1 MALYTIRSQ
10 REMANMLNAP
20 KYNPNSQTMWNAL
33 GRDAGAQAANG
44 SNDNFFAKRGN
55 SIENAIGTTGAAIA
69 SKAYDDMENA
79 STDQLRKDNKTRMND
94 IAKKY
99 GYNTYHDVWDARD
112 KAVAEGDKATLDL
125 IDNTINPQL
134 QAQAN
139 ANAAKT
145 KEKAD
150 AYKDYRENNYVSKKI
165 NQDRGKFL
173 GSAMNTLSTAA
184 DVGLMA
190 AGIPSGALFNAGQGA
205 FEGVADE
212 LEQNG
217 LENFDWGRAGQNAAI
232 GAAAGAATGAL
243 NNTGVVK
250 NLGQGKISQAVLGN
264 KVGQKLLNN
273 SVGRG
278 VRAVGTGAVRGAL
291 SGAVGGATGAGLSA
305 AMNNQDILS
314 SALQGA
320 AQGAQSGAATGGV
333 MAGANLAANAAL
345 NKVAPNVMEGV
356 RANQARNAEYG
367 DTMREQF
374 KGAWNS
380 GDSGTAEFL
389 KTVPGKANA
398 VVDKLRQTPVANIGN
413 SISDINNERI
423 PLDESMRRIE
433 DVRNGKS
440 DAETIGKLPTEYMNG
455 DNNRSDVNYVD
466 RVLEHINSSGENH
479 IISPQELA
487 YSTNNYANS
496 QIMEFMNNNGKTH
509 LDIVKPV
516 KNGKSIVV
524 GLEKQP
530 DGNLLVTNFKQNTDD
545 NYVRNLQQK
554 KNATV
559 LYDTTSSAFPAAISS
574 DEPTSFGV
582 LDRSANYTIPRGEQN
597 VNSETEVYR
606 TLTGESE
613 PLRTSKEYEY
623 RQKRNQK
630 LLDQYGTIDKPTA
643 KAVRAVETVGKI
655 ADAGFEKPADVE
667 AAIKKITGSDGAVN
681 KLNRKVIANA
691 GQINTMDGV
700 DDGTSMTDFID
711 QQIRV
716 NGLYGTND
724 GNALA
729 TEIEAV
735 LNQLPSRRDGTITGL
750 DNAEDAFDVI
760 QMLEKH
766 AANYKGH
773 SGSNYATSN
782 PYKEQKA
789 AVIDSVATVLKDRI
803 YDASDVSQVVTPDLI
818 ADMKSWYPKNE
829 KWAEW
834 VDQNIATAKSG
845 ADLRAAQAPFVRMG
859 RLIDNTI
866 VNSGTF
872 GSKVPRQLLR
882 IATSNPLG
890 VLINGAEMVAETP
903 IGNRAS
909 AWVYDKLA
917 DRAARREASAPTS
930 TPAPTPATGEPTPTQ
945 TPTTNTATT
954 TANPSTQIYNAIGRD
969 TGERQGEDQRVAQ
982 YLTSVVNDQTMAG
995 NTLEGLVAPL
1005 GATTSPT
1012 GVYNSVYG
1020 TPATTA
1026 NTNNSYFPVTGDYWT
1041 DILGVALSSAID
1053 ADDADAFGALYS
1065 MYQDALAAAQKN
1077 ATSSSG
1083 QKLTATQQR
1092 ANAAMNSL
1100 DRISNMT
1107 PDLAYNLSNIP
1118 IIGGIATFGG
1128 NDYEA
1133 EAKSLAQQIGY
1144 MVSGANIK
1152 EEEAYNIGKAYVP
1165 QPWDNEQVRQNKL
1178 RRAYE
1183 IIQQYQSGYAE

>member
-10 REMANMLNAP
+10 REMANMANAP
-20 KYNPNSQTMWNAL
+20 KYNPNSQTMWNTL
-33 GRDAGAQAANG
+33 GREAGSQSDGNMFTKKAA
-44 SNDNFFAKRGN
+44 
-55 SIENAIGTTGAAIA
+55 SIENALGTTGAAIA
-69 SKAYDDMENA
+69 SKVYDDMENA

-99 GYNTYHDVWDARD
+99 GYNTWSDWQDGFQAAKQAGD
-112 KAVAEGDKATLDL
+112 TAKVAQMEE
-125 IDNTINPQL
+125 QL
-134 QAQAN
+134 KEFQSQAN

-165 NQDRGKFL
+165 NQDQGKFL

-190 AGIPSGALFNAGQGA
+190 AGVPTGALFNAGQGA

-232 GAAAGAATGAL
+232 GAAAGGVTGAL
-243 NNTGVVK
+243 NKTNLVK
-250 NLGQGKISQAVLGN
+250 NIGQGKVSQALLN
-264 KVGQKLLNN
+264 TKLGQKAMNN
-273 SVGRG
+273 GIVRG
-278 VRAVGTGAVRGAL
+278 AKAIGTGAIRGAV
-291 SGAVGGATGAGLSA
+291 SGAVGGATGAGVSA
-305 AMNNQDILS
+305 AMNNQDILA

-320 AQGAQSGAATGGV
+320 KQGAGQGAFAGGV
-333 MAGANLAANAAL
+333 MAGANMVADAAL
-345 NKVAPNVMEGV
+345 NKVAPNVMEKV

-582 LDRSANYTIPRGEQN
+582 LDRSANPTIPRGEQN
-597 VNSETEVYR
+597 VNPETEVYR
-606 TLTGESE
+606 TPMGESE

-667 AAIKKITGSDGAVN
+667 SAIKKITGSDGAVN

-691 GQINTMDGV
+691 GQVNTMDGL
-700 DDGTSMTDFID
+700 DNGTSLSQFVE
-711 QQIRV
+711 QEIRM

-724 GNALA
+724 GNAIA
-729 TEIEAV
+729 TEVDAI
-735 LNQLPSRRDGTITGL
+735 LNQLPTRRDGTITGL
-750 DNAEDAFDVI
+750 DNAEDVFDVV

-766 AANYKGH
+766 SANYKGKA
-773 SGSNYATSN
+773 GNNYATST

-789 AVIDSVATVLKDRI
+789 AVIDAVANVLKDRI
-803 YDASDVSQVVTPDLI
+803 YDASDISKVVTPDMI
-818 ADMKSWYPKNE
+818 ADMKSWYPNNK
-829 KWAEW
+829 KWLDW
-834 VDQNIATAKSG
+834 VDNNIATAKSG

-859 RLIDNTI
+859 KIIDNAV

-872 GSKVPRQLLR
+872 GSKMPRYALKM
-882 IATSNPLG
+882 ATSNPLG
-890 VLINGAEMVAETP
+890 ILVNGAEMLSETP
-903 IGNRAS
+903 IGQRAS

-917 DRAARREASAPTS
+917 NRQAAKNNVTGATTPSVNNESANVTYN
-930 TPAPTPATGEPTPTQ
+930 PATQ
-945 TPTTNTATT
+945 V
-954 TANPSTQIYNAIGRD
+954 YNAIGR
-969 TGERQGEDQRVAQ
+969 TEGNTQGEQARTAN
-982 YLTSVVNDQTMAG
+982 YLSDAVQGTKADS
-995 NTLEGLVAPL
+995 LESLVAPSTT
-1005 GATTSPT
+1005 GATS
-1012 GVYNSVYG
+1012 VYDSVYG
-1020 TPATTA
+1020 RPTT
-1026 NTNNSYFPVTGDYWT
+1026 NTVNTSNSYFPATGDYWT
-1041 DILGVALSSAID
+1041 DILGVAMTSAID
-1053 ADDADAFGALYS
+1053 ANDAEAFGALYS
-1065 MYQDALAAAQKN
+1065 MYQDALATAQKN
-1077 ATSSSG
+1077 TTSSTSG

-1100 DRISNMT
+1100 ERISSMT

-1118 IIGGIATFGG
+1118 IIGGIATLGG

-1165 QPWDNEQVRQNKL
+1165 QPWDNDQVRQNKL